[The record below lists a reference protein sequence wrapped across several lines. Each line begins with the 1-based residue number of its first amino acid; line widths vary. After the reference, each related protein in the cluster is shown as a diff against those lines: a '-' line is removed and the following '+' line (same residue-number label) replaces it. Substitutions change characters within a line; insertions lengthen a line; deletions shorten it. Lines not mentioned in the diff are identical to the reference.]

1 MYDIV
6 NQFITENL
14 VPASNQLST
23 ILTDA
28 TIVLLYVCLVG
39 FVIWVFKLVAGFFT
53 LR

>member
-1 MYDIV
+1 MYEIV
-6 NQFITENL
+6 NQFIIENL

-28 TIVLLYVCLVG
+28 TIVLLYVRLVG
-39 FVIWVFKLVAGFFT
+39 FVVWVFKLFAGFFT